1 MSAALN
7 MWLKSVQ
14 KQLERKTGRVV
25 TVCVRASVDVQAEV
39 EWVCIVHFYT
49 IVGEG
54 MGPDNSFVF
63 PKPAAASLEELIS
76 SGINYLDSVVPESVS
91 A

>member
-1 MSAALN
+1 MSAGLQ

-25 TVCVRASVDVQAEV
+25 TVAVRGSVDMDANV

-49 IVGEG
+49 MVGEG
-54 MGPDNSFVF
+54 VGPDNSFVF
-63 PKPAAASLEELIS
+63 PKPAAASLEDLIS
-76 SGINYLDSVVPESVS
+76 AGINYLETVE
-91 A
+91 AA